1 MITQQQLID
10 GFGLNLR
17 LVLMQTDGLSHAD
30 CLVQTD
36 FKINSM
42 NWVLGHLAV
51 NRDNVLGLLG
61 QAPLLTEARSAR
73 YQRGSEPVRQDGED
87 VIQLEELLEILKRG
101 QELLS
106 GAISRLTPE
115 ELAREIQVGE
125 QTQTLAQR
133 LFGFYFHDTYH
144 TGQTD
149 LLRQVAG
156 KSDQVIR

>member
-1 MITQQQLID
+1 MITPQQLID

-17 LVLMQTDGLSHAD
+17 LILMQTDGLSHAD
-30 CLVQTD
+30 CLIQTD
-36 FKINSM
+36 FNINSM

-51 NRDNVLGLLG
+51 NRDNVLSLLG
-61 QAPLLTEARSAR
+61 QTQLLSEARSER
-73 YQRGSEPVRQDGED
+73 YRRGSEPVEQDGED
-87 VIQLEELLEILKRG
+87 VIPLEELLEILQLG

-106 GAISRLTPE
+106 NAISRMTPE
-115 ELAREIQVGE
+115 DLEHEIQVGE

-156 KSDQVIR
+156 KADQVIR